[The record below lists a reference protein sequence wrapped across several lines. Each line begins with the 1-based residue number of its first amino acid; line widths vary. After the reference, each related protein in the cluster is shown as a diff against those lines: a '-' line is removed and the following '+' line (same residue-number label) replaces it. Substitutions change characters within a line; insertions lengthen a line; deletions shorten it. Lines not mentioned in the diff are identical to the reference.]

1 MQGEISVAGGAPSSL
16 PANVT
21 VISIHPM
28 YSAGQVCLATFI
40 GGPLGGGWLMAL
52 NYKRLGQPGKA
63 RVAVGLNV
71 LAIVALTA
79 IGFATPGWSMS
90 GLAIG
95 SIFGMRALAKSLQGA
110 AYDRHVQAGG
120 SRGSSWRAAG
130 IGLASFPICFG
141 VASICVGVMIGPAVM
156 HEFTTARDRVVVGD
170 SEVRYTAGAT
180 RAEAQSVGDALVE
193 LGYLG
198 AGRRSS
204 VQVTR
209 DHDRHVVELVVQD
222 RAFSDD
228 QIQRQLH
235 ELADPLSR
243 KAFAGAPVDLWLTDN
258 ELEPRAKLTWET
270 R

>member
-1 MQGEISVAGGAPSSL
+1 
-16 PANVT
+16 

-28 YSAGQVCLATFI
+28 YSAGQVRLATVL

-63 RVAVGLNV
+63 RASVGLSV
-71 LAIVALTA
+71 LAMVALIA
-79 IGFATPGWSMS
+79 IGFATPGRSMS
-90 GLAIG
+90 WLAIVPIFVMG
-95 SIFGMRALAKSLQGA
+95 SLAKSLQGA

-130 IGLASFPICFG
+130 IGLASLAICFG
-141 VASICVGVMIGPAVM
+141 MIIGPAVF
-156 HEFTTARDRVVVGD
+156 HELTTARDRVVVGD
-170 SEVRYTAGAT
+170 SDVRYTNGAT
-180 RAEAQSVGDALVE
+180 RAEAQAVSDTLVE

-198 AGRRSS
+198 AGRRST
-204 VQVTR
+204 VQVTL

-228 QIQRQLH
+228 QLQQQFR
-235 ELADPLSR
+235 ELAARLSR
-243 KAFAGAPVDLWLTDN
+243 KAFAGAPVDLWLTDD

-270 R
+270 RQK

>member
-1 MQGEISVAGGAPSSL
+1 
-16 PANVT
+16 
-21 VISIHPM
+21 M
-28 YSAGQVCLATFI
+28 YSAGQVRLATFL

-63 RVAVGLNV
+63 RAAVGLSV
-71 LAIVALTA
+71 LAMVALIA
-79 IGFATPGWSMS
+79 IGFATPGRSMS
-90 GLAIG
+90 WLAIVP
-95 SIFGMRALAKSLQGA
+95 IFVMRALAKSLQGA

-130 IGLASFPICFG
+130 IGLASLAICFG
-141 VASICVGVMIGPAVM
+141 VLAICFGVMIGPAVF
-156 HEFTTARDRVVVGD
+156 HELTTARDRVVVGD
-170 SEVRYTAGAT
+170 SDVRYTDGAT
-180 RAEAQSVGDALVE
+180 RAEAQAVGDTLVE

-198 AGRRSS
+198 AGRRAT
-204 VQVTR
+204 VQVTL

-270 R
+270 RQK